1 MTTRAALTL
10 SLLAALMPIVA
21 ASKCGT
27 GNAPSYA
34 DIDAVMLTQN
44 GCKGTI
50 QDPIVATLKSPSFP
64 QGWFVS
70 GFDCSTFWVLF
81 WNNGRNDV
89 ATTYSQY
96 NLGGAVGF
104 YNLSSTLDNARALL
118 YKDHFYELN
127 PRNLIITDTARTV
140 LTVRRCA
147 VITRISAFNI
157 QGSDDKQDAPLGR
170 PLKVGAWLLRRN

>member
-64 QGWFVS
+64 QGIR
-70 GFDCSTFWVLF
+70 GTEHC
-81 WNNGRNDV
+81 
-89 ATTYSQY
+89 
-96 NLGGAVGF
+96 GA
-104 YNLSSTLDNARALL
+104 ALL
-118 YKDHFYELN
+118 
-127 PRNLIITDTARTV
+127 
-140 LTVRRCA
+140 VRGLSQVKPKRC
-147 VITRISAFNI
+147 
-157 QGSDDKQDAPLGR
+157 
-170 PLKVGAWLLRRN
+170 